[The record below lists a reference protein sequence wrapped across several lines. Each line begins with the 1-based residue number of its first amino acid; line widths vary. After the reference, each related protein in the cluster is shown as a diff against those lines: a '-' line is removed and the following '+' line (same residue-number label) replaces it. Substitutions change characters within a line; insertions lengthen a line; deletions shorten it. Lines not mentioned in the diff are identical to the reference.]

1 MRKKIRVGKA
11 TDGLMGGKSKK
22 PRHYLEIDDSD
33 GESIV
38 AKVMT
43 HDVRNEMHVKK
54 LNHNMRKPIRNF
66 SKNSVVDKTLYVEK
80 VNKKPIRTS
89 ELNFEKSNFEFD
101 ELQSRKIRRF
111 IFSSDKNRQ
120 RYFYWKTRHKK
131 KK

>member
-11 TDGLMGGKSKK
+11 TDGLMGGNSKK

-43 HDVRNEMHVKK
+43 NDNNNLKHINKI
-54 LNHNMRKPIRNF
+54 NHGMRKPIKNF

-101 ELQSRKIRRF
+101 EQQSRKIRRF
-111 IFSSDKNRQ
+111 IFSSEKNRQ

>member
-1 MRKKIRVGKA
+1 
-11 TDGLMGGKSKK
+11 
-22 PRHYLEIDDSD
+22 
-33 GESIV
+33 
-38 AKVMT
+38 
-43 HDVRNEMHVKK
+43 
-54 LNHNMRKPIRNF
+54 MRKPIKNF